1 MAKFDIFI
9 TFDLT
14 GTNTL
19 YDEFYEE
26 TEKIGFT
33 KYIPAKYTSG
43 ERNVFLPNTTI
54 FSSKIADNSSIL
66 RDDIRS
72 KINNIYQGIGA
83 KGKFIVII
91 SENWGTN
98 IV

>member
-1 MAKFDIFI
+1 MAEFNVFI

-26 TEKIGFT
+26 TEKIGFS
-33 KYIPAKYTSG
+33 KYIPAKYVYEKRDLS
-43 ERNVFLPNTTI
+43 LPNTTI
-54 FSSKIADNSSIL
+54 FSHKIANDSSTL

-72 KINNIYQGIGA
+72 KINNIYQKIGA
-83 KGKFIVII
+83 RGKFIVII
-91 SENWGTN
+91 SQNWGTN
-98 IV
+98 VV